1 MFEEHYIDEKGK
13 YKISLKYNLGYNLYD
28 NIVSNNVNTIT
39 NNLDKVIPIFK
50 SMSTSTP
57 KYNIFYSEKNTLE
70 DGSEGEPI
78 WYMVSFEGDRFDTMT
93 KTELGE
99 NNGLYASGVYDIVPL
114 SMDNSLIN
122 VDYILAKTDKN
133 SDRYNIVSSD
143 NIIPLPEYIRSPA
156 FFYYDSY
163 SYIADYDINSDI
175 YHSKLTLYKTRD
187 FVNYEKLFE
196 YSEDLYSDYNV
207 DGILTWGNKLF
218 ISVHIKY
225 YMSGDNLHRIYFYDG
240 KELNR
245 ITGEYL
251 GLGEIDDTFTFFYK
265 SFSTIYFVNHRI
277 LISYDGHSFNM
288 KNFNGGIRP
297 SSRELVFHS
306 PNFLTV
312 IDYKSKLI
320 TYFNTDYGISN
331 SFPIGLP
338 DIETERDICANI
350 KHFSENNVLIK
361 SSGNLYQSY
370 DGKNFVEL
378 LPPSEYSYSWY
389 IDGYYILDDY
399 NYFIY
404 TKKSSEARWYLLKNG
419 DDKYS
424 FDLVKE
430 LDFSR
435 LVGAEIDLYAG
446 LTVLGAVGGK
456 NVLVLKD
463 KIRKYLILEDIKTH
477 EYSYFSEVPN
487 KEGIYVLLYK
497 NSLVIFDIYNHI
509 LKESVNLEPFKII
522 GDDII
527 YHYNVD
533 YFFKIDNAYIFL
545 SMGFNTDYTT
555 LVIKGKSRIS
565 EKLQLGNILFKDNFI
580 FSIKDKILTCLEV
593 KDDSYNNTRLHI
605 KKTENLDPNNEY
617 NFDKIFNNNNNGYLI
632 ICSTRTGEIYN
643 KYVPLKTN
651 VFDYSVNVNV
661 NNKLLPV
668 DNNILQEYKSNEIIN
683 LPDNKMFIR
692 TNDSGN
698 PVVSIKYKGECKDIG
713 TIN

>member
-1 MFEEHYIDEKGK
+1 MFEEPYNDENGK
-13 YKISLKYNLGYNLYD
+13 YKISLKYNLGYDLYD
-28 NIVSNNVNTIT
+28 NIVSGKVNTIT

-114 SMDNSLIN
+114 SMDDSLIN

-163 SYIADYDINSDI
+163 SYIADYDSDNL
-175 YHSKLTLYKTRD
+175 KWTLYKTRD

-196 YSEDLYSDYNV
+196 YSEDLYPDYNV

-218 ISVHIKY
+218 ISANISY
-225 YMSGDNLHRIYFYDG
+225 YNNQHLIYFYDG

-251 GLGEIDDTFTFFYK
+251 GLGDTYNFITFFYK
-265 SFSTIYFVNHRI
+265 SFSTIYFGDYRL
-277 LISYDGHSFNM
+277 LISYDGHKFNVQEFSNDIM
-288 KNFNGGIRP
+288 VYNEI
-297 SSRELVFHS
+297 LFHS

-312 IDYKSKLI
+312 KDNNRDLI
-320 TYFNTDYGISN
+320 TCFNTDYGINN
-331 SFPIGLP
+331 SFPIGIP
-338 DIETERDICANI
+338 NIATERDICANI
-350 KHFSENNVLIK
+350 KHFSENNVLIE
-361 SSGNLYQSY
+361 SSGKLYLSY
-370 DGKNFVEL
+370 DDTNFVEL
-378 LPPSEYSYSWY
+378 LPPSEYGYDWY
-389 IDGYYILDDY
+389 IDDYYILDDY
-399 NYFIY
+399 NYYIY
-404 TKKSSEARWYLLKNG
+404 IKKISENRRCLLKNG

-435 LVGAEIDLYAG
+435 LIGADLDPIFG

-456 NVLVLKD
+456 NVLVVKG
-463 KIRKYLILEDIKTH
+463 KIRKYIILEDIKTH
-477 EYSYFSEVPN
+477 EYTYFSDVPTESN
-487 KEGIYVLLYK
+487 VNVLLHK
-497 NSLVIFDIYNHI
+497 NSLVIFDRYNSI

-527 YHYNVD
+527 FRYNVD
-533 YFFKIDNAYIFL
+533 YFFKIDNAYIF
-545 SMGFNTDYTT
+545 MTAVYDTEYTT

-565 EKLQLGNILFKDNFI
+565 KNFQLGNILFKDNLI
-580 FSIKDKILTCLEV
+580 FSIKDKTLTCLEV
-593 KDDSYNNTRLHI
+593 KDDSYNNTKLHI

-617 NFDKIFNNNNNGYLI
+617 RFDKIFNNNNNGYHI
-632 ICSTRTGEIYN
+632 VCSTRTGEKYN

-651 VFDYSVNVNV
+651 VFDYCVNVNV

-668 DNNILQEYKSNEIIN
+668 DNNILQEYKRDEILN